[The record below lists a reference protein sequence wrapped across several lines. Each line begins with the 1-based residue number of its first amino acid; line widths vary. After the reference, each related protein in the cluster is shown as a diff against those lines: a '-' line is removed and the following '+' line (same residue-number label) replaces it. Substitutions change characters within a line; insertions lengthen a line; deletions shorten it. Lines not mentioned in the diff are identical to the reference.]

1 MPGLQS
7 PFRSSHILKS
17 NKRPVVLQQCQRE
30 QGLIT
35 ALEPPC
41 KESKPPV
48 VVSGDAHSGGVW
60 AQPLGPAALHSQQEC
75 EIY

>member
-41 KESKPPV
+41 KECKPPV